1 MLCFVYACS
10 IGIRAL
16 LFRFIQI
23 RMGKEI
29 SIWYLRLS
37 RWKFIPIPHF
47 IHCNF
52 FFSRDK
58 NLINQS
64 SFHHHR
70 ISHGREVIIF
80 LRFRNAISQ
89 YERDSI
95 ALQLRQSRATPYI
108 HDTKE
113 GREEKEQGSKRK
125 RKIIRAGVS
134 RWLSPPLLEILLKLG
149 SISVNTTQS
158 FRVDLRGDITT
169 IVPPPFTY
177 YPPHNFASIR
187 EDNLG

>member
-1 MLCFVYACS
+1 MFRVRLFHRNPCALIQVYS
-10 IGIRAL
+10 NPNGE
-16 LFRFIQI
+16 
-23 RMGKEI
+23 GNK
-29 SIWYLRLS
+29 YLVFTTFTLKIYS
-37 RWKFIPIPHF
+37 HSTFYTLQ
-47 IHCNF
+47 F

-134 RWLSPPLLEILLKLG
+134 RWLSPPPLEILLKLG